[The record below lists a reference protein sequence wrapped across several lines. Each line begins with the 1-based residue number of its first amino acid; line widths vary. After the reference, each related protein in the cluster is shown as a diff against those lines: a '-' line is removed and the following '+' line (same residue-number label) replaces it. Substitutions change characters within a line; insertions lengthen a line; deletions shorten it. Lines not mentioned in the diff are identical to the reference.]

1 MVLREGSKWKPHKD
15 QSTNTWHRGG
25 IPRSSVEGSVKELER
40 RGYIVQFY
48 K

>member
-1 MVLREGSKWKPHKD
+1 MVSRERSKWKPHKD
-15 QSTNTWHRGG
+15 LSTKIWHRDG
-25 IPRSSVEGSVKELER
+25 IPRSSAEGSVMELER